1 MIVLN
6 LNPIKF
12 VEHPVVCKV
21 NSIAVKTG
29 KSNCTWS
36 SCREGCTAD
45 MYKCFQVGILDA
57 FMQGASRGQKS
68 N

>member
-1 MIVLN
+1 MEYSH
-6 LNPIKF
+6 PIKF

-45 MYKCFQVGILDA
+45 MFKCFQVKRMVLGCVVRKNLINY
-57 FMQGASRGQKS
+57 F
-68 N
+68 